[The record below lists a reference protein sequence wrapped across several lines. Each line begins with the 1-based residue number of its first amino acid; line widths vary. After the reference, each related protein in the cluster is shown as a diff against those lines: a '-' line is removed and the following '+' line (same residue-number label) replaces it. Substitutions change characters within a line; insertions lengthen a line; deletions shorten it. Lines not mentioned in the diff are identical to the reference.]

1 MHRYK
6 LIEIKAG
13 ATLEIIKC
21 IPGGCRKGAER
32 SAVKK
37 TKEEIQRA
45 NMRQAARKL
54 ARKINA
60 NFMPGDWHVT
70 LTYKRGE
77 VPTPEESKKNVHKLL
92 EKLRKWFRKVGKA
105 MKYVLVTEYKK
116 KTIHHHLV
124 INQIN
129 DGTDTT
135 SDQIRKLWKK
145 GRPKFVPLYEEGEY
159 QGLADYLI
167 KETDETFREKET
179 PFHQR
184 YSCSRNLVE
193 PKVRKRM
200 VRAREWEMDPRPR
213 KGYYIL
219 PDSLYNGFD
228 KMGYRYQRYVMVKIN
243 PTPDDWKEGRKR
255 ERGGGRSGKKGKRA
269 GMPG

>member
-6 LIEIKAG
+6 LIEIRAG

-21 IPGGCRKGAER
+21 IPRGCRKGVKR
-32 SAVKK
+32 SLIKK
-37 TKEEIQRA
+37 TKEEIAKA
-45 NMRQAARKL
+45 NMRQAVRKL

-77 VPTPEESKKNVHKLL
+77 VPTPEESKKNIRDLL
-92 EKLRKWFRKVGKA
+92 EKSRKWFKKQGKP
-105 MKYVLVTEYKK
+105 MKYILVTEYKK
-116 KTIHHHLV
+116 KTIHHHLI
-124 INQIN
+124 INQVN
-129 DGTDTT
+129 DGKETT

-145 GRPKFVPLYEEGEY
+145 GHPKFVPMYEEGEY
-159 QGLADYLI
+159 QRLADYLI
-167 KETDETFREKET
+167 KETDETFREKNT

-193 PKVRKRM
+193 PKVEKRT
-200 VRAREWEMDPRPR
+200 VEAKEWVMDPKPR

-219 PDSLYNGFD
+219 QDSLYNGYD
-228 KMGYRYQRYVMVKIN
+228 RMGYRYQRYVMVKLN
-243 PTPDDWKEGRKR
+243 PTPEDWIQ
-255 ERGGGRSGKKGKRA
+255 GGG
-269 GMPG
+269 